1 MERTI
6 EEFLINPDT
15 VPDYFAMINIADVTD
30 QLHAFFF
37 GKDAAGVKLGDATYV
52 RVGYNRPNGT
62 GTLMTRGEFSLF
74 FDIYM
79 NDLLTYDQWSELIA
93 ANIPDEGIV

>member
-1 MERTI
+1 MKTI
-6 EEFLINPDT
+6 DDFLINSDT

-37 GKDAAGVKLGDATYV
+37 GKDSAGEKIGNATYV
-52 RVGYNRPNGT
+52 RVGYNRPEGT
-62 GTLMTRGEFSLF
+62 GTLITRGEFSLF

-79 NDLLTYDQWSELIA
+79 DDLLTYDQWAELRA
-93 ANIPDEGIV
+93 ANMPDEGIV